1 METNLNNL
9 AAYCKKM
16 YADGYKNKQIHL
28 VTKMPDSVISRIL
41 NGHTYKQV
49 QPNDITRSSIIE
61 DRIHVLNVLLECNEI
76 GGGMGLDNNNKIY
89 IQILKKVGAD
99 FAKVQELYYDISK
112 KSLRNAW
119 TYPAGNIMDF
129 DGKHLNLTALEIIDL
144 LKETE
149 DM

>member
-1 METNLNNL
+1 
-9 AAYCKKM
+9 
-16 YADGYKNKQIHL
+16 
-28 VTKMPDSVISRIL
+28 VISRIL

-61 DRIHVLNVLLECNEI
+61 DRIHVLNVLLEYNEI